1 MSAYLIR
8 AFFSLPPS
16 QVLRLDL
23 GDTDRVCSPS
33 VPSVYGQSLHSKPDG
48 QGRGRLTLG
57 DDESGSSSSV
67 QARWRR
73 ECITE
78 KVATGGEAEAVEVA
92 QSLNMTLESVDG
104 HALVPEVSFLAVLA
118 SAGADAGQQSV
129 VSYSLRLESEDFARR
144 PKTYVH
150 SSTFERP
157 ESEAVADME
166 STPKKSLWKCGGF
179 RCVFDNLRDRIG
191 KLRQD
196 FYEWR
201 KPQQKHGSEFTDA
214 VESYTAVYEEDDG
227 TGDQDTQT
235 DSQEEGSEDDSSWW
249 HISERPSGHHQHDQQ
264 RVKPVQ
270 STVAAVVAATVTPSH
285 TPFAIPSIVSL

>member
-1 MSAYLIR
+1 MLS
-8 AFFSLPPS
+8 FSFPL

-57 DDESGSSSSV
+57 DDESGSSV
-67 QARWRR
+67 QARWAR

-78 KVATGGEAEAVEVA
+78 KAGTGGEAEAVEVA

-118 SAGADAGQQSV
+118 SAETGQSV

-150 SSTFERP
+150 SSTFGRP
-157 ESEAVADME
+157 GGEAVADME

-179 RCVFDNLRDRIG
+179 RCVFDNLRDRID

-201 KPQQKHGSEFTDA
+201 KPQEKHGSEPTDV
-214 VESYTAVYEEDDG
+214 VESYTAVYEEEDG
-227 TGDQDTQT
+227 TVDQDTQA
-235 DSQEEGSEDDSSWW
+235 DSPEEGSEDDSSWW

-285 TPFAIPSIVSL
+285 TPFAIPSIVSFCMALLGRNAS